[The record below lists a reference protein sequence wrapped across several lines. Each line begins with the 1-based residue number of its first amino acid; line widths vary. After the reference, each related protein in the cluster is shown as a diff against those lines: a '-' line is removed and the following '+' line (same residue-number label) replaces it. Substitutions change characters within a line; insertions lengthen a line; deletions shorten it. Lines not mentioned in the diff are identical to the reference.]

1 MKLDPIITSLI
12 ETDLYKLNMWQVFLH
27 QFNKDKVVW
36 AFKCRNPGV
45 KFTPEMVAEIRK
57 QIDYYC
63 TLRFTED
70 ELQYLQ
76 KNLPWLTEDFIDYL
90 RHWSPRRDEIL
101 INEGNVQAYNDCGL
115 AIECRGF
122 QVNVSQYEIPILA
135 IVNEVYFAFTYG
147 VGAKDIEFQKRTIE
161 KFSKIFVED
170 VYDKLIDEEMRNGSH
185 YAAMCSDDPADAD
198 SLPSEIYRK
207 SHPYN
212 IGIWSEFGLRRRYS
226 KKMQDWLINFIVD
239 QKIPG
244 FVGTSNVYLAKK
256 YGVKICGTQAHEFFQ
271 LFQGHHEYNP
281 AYSNMLAMKAWIK
294 EFETDNGI
302 ALTDCIGTDCF
313 LLDFNKTYA
322 TLFNGVRH
330 DSGDPIAWGDKML
343 THYEKLGIDAKQKT
357 LLFSDSLDFERA
369 TKIKKYFEGR
379 CKIAFGIGT
388 FLSNDCGVPALNIV
402 HKMVEC
408 NGAPVAKISDVAGKG
423 MCRDNEYVNYL
434 QRAID
439 WRLRH
444 EKV

>member
-45 KFTPEMVAEIRK
+45 KFTPEMIDEIRK

-70 ELQYLQ
+70 ELQHLQ

-115 AIECRGF
+115 AIECSGF

-147 VGAKDIEFQKRTIE
+147 VGAKDIEFQKRTMQ
-161 KFSKIFVED
+161 KFED
-170 VYDKLIDEEMRNGSH
+170 LKSGKYD
-185 YAAMCSDDPADAD
+185 
-198 SLPSEIYRK
+198 
-207 SHPYN
+207 
-212 IGIWSEFGLRRRYS
+212 IGVFSEFGLRRRYS

-294 EFETDNGI
+294 EF
-302 ALTDCIGTDCF
+302 
-313 LLDFNKTYA
+313 
-322 TLFNGVRH
+322 
-330 DSGDPIAWGDKML
+330 
-343 THYEKLGIDAKQKT
+343 
-357 LLFSDSLDFERA
+357 
-369 TKIKKYFEGR
+369 
-379 CKIAFGIGT
+379 
-388 FLSNDCGVPALNIV
+388 
-402 HKMVEC
+402 
-408 NGAPVAKISDVAGKG
+408 
-423 MCRDNEYVNYL
+423 
-434 QRAID
+434 
-439 WRLRH
+439 
-444 EKV
+444 

>member
-147 VGAKDIEFQKRTIE
+147 VGAKDIEFQKRTMQ
-161 KFSKIFVED
+161 KFED
-170 VYDKLIDEEMRNGSH
+170 LKSGKYD
-185 YAAMCSDDPADAD
+185 
-198 SLPSEIYRK
+198 
-207 SHPYN
+207 
-212 IGIWSEFGLRRRYS
+212 IGVFSEFGLRRRYS

-256 YGVKICGTQAHEFFQ
+256 YGVKATGTCAHEVGMCRITDPQ
-271 LFQGHHEYNP
+271 YNP
-281 AYSNMLAMKAWIK
+281 AYVNSRIMEAWIK
-294 EFETDNGI
+294 EFGLDNGI
-302 ALTDCIGTDCF
+302 YLTDVIGRKPF
-313 LLDFNKTYA
+313 LLDFTKKYA
-322 TLFNGVRH
+322 TLFSGVRH
-330 DSGDPIAWGDKML
+330 DSGDPIEWGEDIIA
-343 THYEKLGIDAKQKT
+343 HYKKLGVDPLTKT
-357 LLFSDSLDFERA
+357 LLFSDALDFERA
-369 TKIKKYFEGR
+369 TKIKKHFEGR

-388 FLSNDCGVPALNIV
+388 YLSNDCGVPTLNIV
-402 HKMVEC
+402 MKVKEC
-408 NGAPVAKISDVAGKG
+408 NGFPTCKLT
-423 MCRDNEYVNYL
+423 DNPEKAMGDPEFIGYV
-434 QRAID
+434 QRSVD
-439 WRLRH
+439 WRIRH
-444 EKV
+444 

>member
-1 MKLDPIITSLI
+1 MDEMKLDPIITSLI

-36 AFKCRNPGV
+36 AFKCRNPNV

-90 RHWSPRRDEIL
+90 RHWQPRRDEIF

-115 AIECRGF
+115 AIETRGF

-135 IVNEVYFAFTYG
+135 IANEVYFAFTYG
-147 VGAKDIEFQKRTIE
+147 TGAKDIEFQKRTMQ
-161 KFSKIFVED
+161 KFEDLKSGKYDISIF
-170 VYDKLIDEEMRNGSH
+170 
-185 YAAMCSDDPADAD
+185 
-198 SLPSEIYRK
+198 
-207 SHPYN
+207 
-212 IGIWSEFGLRRRYS
+212 SEFGLRRRYS

-256 YGVKICGTQAHEFFQ
+256 YGVKSVGTCAHEVGMCRITDPQ
-271 LFQGHHEYNP
+271 YNP
-281 AYSNMLAMKAWIK
+281 AYVNSRIMEAWIK
-294 EFETDNGI
+294 EFGLDNGI
-302 ALTDCIGTDCF
+302 YLTDVIGRKPF
-313 LLDFNKTYA
+313 LLDFTKKYA

-330 DSGDPIAWGDKML
+330 DSGDPIEWGEDIIA
-343 THYEKLGIDAKQKT
+343 HYKKLGIDPLTKT
-357 LLFSDSLDFERA
+357 LLFSDALDFEHA
-369 TKIKKYFEGR
+369 TKIKKHFAGR
-379 CKIAFGIGT
+379 CKVAFGIGT
-388 FLSNDCGVPALNIV
+388 WLSNDCDVPSLNIV
-402 HKMVEC
+402 MKVKEC
-408 NGAPVAKISDVAGKG
+408 NGFPTCKLT
-423 MCRDNEYVNYL
+423 DNPEKAMGDPEFIRYV
-434 QRAID
+434 QRSVD
-439 WRLRH
+439 WRIRH
-444 EKV
+444 EYQ

>member
-1 MKLDPIITSLI
+1 MNEMKLDPIITSLI

-36 AFKCRNPGV
+36 AFKCRNPNV

-90 RHWSPRRDEIL
+90 RHWQPRRDEIF

-115 AIECRGF
+115 AIETRGF

-147 VGAKDIEFQKRTIE
+147 VGAKDIEFQKRTMH
-161 KFSKIFVED
+161 KFED
-170 VYDKLIDEEMRNGSH
+170 LKSGKYD
-185 YAAMCSDDPADAD
+185 
-198 SLPSEIYRK
+198 
-207 SHPYN
+207 
-212 IGIWSEFGLRRRYS
+212 IGVFSEFGLRRRYS

-256 YGVKICGTQAHEFFQ
+256 YGVKSVGTCAHEVGMCRITDPQ
-271 LFQGHHEYNP
+271 YNP
-281 AYSNMLAMKAWIK
+281 AYVNSRIMEAWIK
-294 EFETDNGI
+294 EFGLDNGI
-302 ALTDCIGTDCF
+302 YLTDVIGRKPF
-313 LLDFNKTYA
+313 LLDFTKKYA

-330 DSGDPIAWGDKML
+330 DSGDPIEWGEDIIA
-343 THYEKLGIDAKQKT
+343 HYKKLGIDPLTKT
-357 LLFSDSLDFERA
+357 LLFSDALDFERA

-379 CKIAFGIGT
+379 CKVAFGIGT
-388 FLSNDCGVPALNIV
+388 WLSNDCGVPTLNIV
-402 HKMVEC
+402 MKVKEC
-408 NGAPVAKISDVAGKG
+408 NGFPTCKLT
-423 MCRDNEYVNYL
+423 DNPEKAMGDPEFIGYV
-434 QRAID
+434 QRSVD
-439 WRLRH
+439 WRIRH
-444 EKV
+444 EYQ

>member
-1 MKLDPIITSLI
+1 MKLDPIITSVI

-63 TLRFTED
+63 TLRFTKD

-90 RHWSPRRDEIL
+90 RHWSPRRDEIF

-147 VGAKDIEFQKRTIE
+147 VGAKDIEFQKRTMQ
-161 KFSKIFVED
+161 KFED
-170 VYDKLIDEEMRNGSH
+170 LKSGKYD
-185 YAAMCSDDPADAD
+185 
-198 SLPSEIYRK
+198 
-207 SHPYN
+207 
-212 IGIWSEFGLRRRYS
+212 IGVFSEFGLRRRYS
-226 KKMQDWLINFIVD
+226 KKMQDWLINYIVD

-330 DSGDPIAWGDKML
+330 DSGDPIAWGDKL
-343 THYEKLGIDAKQKT
+343 LAHYEKLGIDAKQKT

-408 NGAPVAKISDVAGKG
+408 NGAPVAKISDEPTKG
-423 MCRDNEYVNYL
+423 MCRDNDYVDYL
-434 QRAID
+434 KRTID
-439 WRLRH
+439 WRLKY
-444 EKV
+444 E

>member
-1 MKLDPIITSLI
+1 MKLDQIITSLI

-147 VGAKDIEFQKRTIE
+147 VGAKDIEFQKRTMQ
-161 KFSKIFVED
+161 KFED
-170 VYDKLIDEEMRNGSH
+170 LKSGKYD
-185 YAAMCSDDPADAD
+185 
-198 SLPSEIYRK
+198 
-207 SHPYN
+207 
-212 IGIWSEFGLRRRYS
+212 IGVFSEFGLRRRYS

-256 YGVKICGTQAHEFFQ
+256 YGVKATGTCAHEVGMCRITDPQ
-271 LFQGHHEYNP
+271 YNP
-281 AYSNMLAMKAWIK
+281 AYVNSRIMEAWIK
-294 EFETDNGI
+294 EFGLDNGI
-302 ALTDCIGTDCF
+302 YLTDVIGRKPF
-313 LLDFNKTYA
+313 LLDFTKKYA
-322 TLFNGVRH
+322 TLFSGVRH
-330 DSGDPIAWGDKML
+330 DSGDPIEWGEDIIA
-343 THYEKLGIDAKQKT
+343 HYKKLGVDPLTKT
-357 LLFSDSLDFERA
+357 LLFSDALDFERA
-369 TKIKKYFEGR
+369 TKIKKHFEGR

-388 FLSNDCGVPALNIV
+388 YLSNDCGVPTLNIV
-402 HKMVEC
+402 MKVKEC
-408 NGAPVAKISDVAGKG
+408 NGFPTCKLT
-423 MCRDNEYVNYL
+423 DNPEKAMGDPEFIGYV
-434 QRAID
+434 QRSVD
-439 WRLRH
+439 WRIRH
-444 EKV
+444 

>member
-1 MKLDPIITSLI
+1 MNEMKLDPIITSLI

-36 AFKCRNPGV
+36 AFKCRNPNV
-45 KFTPEMVAEIRK
+45 KFTPEMVAEIRW

-70 ELQYLQ
+70 ELQYIQ

-90 RHWSPRRDEIL
+90 RHWQPRRDEIF
-101 INEGNVQAYNDCGL
+101 INEGNIQSYNDCGL
-115 AIECRGF
+115 AIETRGF

-135 IVNEVYFAFTYG
+135 IINETYFAFTYG
-147 VGAKDIEFQKRTIE
+147 VGAKDIEFQKRTMH
-161 KFSKIFVED
+161 KFED
-170 VYDKLIDEEMRNGSH
+170 LKSGKYD
-185 YAAMCSDDPADAD
+185 
-198 SLPSEIYRK
+198 
-207 SHPYN
+207 
-212 IGIWSEFGLRRRYS
+212 IGVFSEFGLRRRYS

-256 YGVKICGTQAHEFFQ
+256 YGVKSVGTTAHEYFQ
-271 LFQGHHEYNP
+271 LLEGHHEYNP
-281 AYSNMLAMKAWIK
+281 AYINILAMKAWVK
-294 EFETDNGI
+294 EYETDNGI
-302 ALTDCIGTDCF
+302 ILTDCIRTDCF

-330 DSGDPIAWGDKML
+330 DSGDPIEWGEKIL
-343 THYEKLGIDAKQKT
+343 AHYKKLRIDAKQKT

-369 TKIKKYFEGR
+369 TKIKKHFDGR

-388 FLSNDCGVPALNIV
+388 YLSNDCGVPALNIV

-408 NGAPVAKISDVAGKG
+408 NGAPVAKISDCSGKS
-423 MCRDNEYVNYL
+423 MCRDASYVEYLN
-434 QRAID
+434 RCID

-444 EKV
+444 ES

>member
-27 QFNKDKVVW
+27 QFNKDKTVW

-45 KFTPEMVAEIRK
+45 KFTPEMVAEIRA

-63 TLRFTED
+63 TLHFTED
-70 ELQYLQ
+70 ELAYLH
-76 KNLPWLTEDFIDYL
+76 NSLPWLTEDFIDYL
-90 RHWSPRRDEIL
+90 RHWSPRRDEIF
-101 INEGNVQAYNDCGL
+101 INEGDVQPYNDCGL
-115 AIECRGF
+115 AIETRGF

-135 IVNEVYFAFTYG
+135 VVNEVYFAFTYG
-147 VGAKDIEFQKRTIE
+147 AGKLDIAFQKRTID
-161 KFSKIFVED
+161 KFAALKAGF
-170 VYDKLIDEEMRNGSH
+170 YD
-185 YAAMCSDDPADAD
+185 
-198 SLPSEIYRK
+198 
-207 SHPYN
+207 
-212 IGIWSEFGLRRRYS
+212 IGLFSEFGLRRRYS

-256 YGVKICGTQAHEFFQ
+256 YGIKSVGTTAHEYFQ
-271 LFQGHHEYNP
+271 LLEGHHEYNP
-281 AYSNMLAMKAWIK
+281 AYVNMLAMKAWVK
-294 EFETDNGI
+294 EYETDNGI
-302 ALTDCIGTDCF
+302 ILTDCIRTDCF

-330 DSGDPIAWGDKML
+330 DSGDPIEWGEKIIA
-343 THYEKLGIDAKQKT
+343 HYNKLGIDPKQKT
-357 LLFSDSLDFERA
+357 LLFSDSLNFERA
-369 TKIKKYFEGR
+369 TEIKKHFDGR

-388 FLSNDCGVPALNIV
+388 YLSNDCGVPALNIV

-408 NGAPVAKISDVAGKG
+408 NGAPVAKISDCSGKS
-423 MCRDNEYVNYL
+423 MCRDASYVEYLN
-434 QRAID
+434 RCID

-444 EKV
+444 ERN

>member
-1 MKLDPIITSLI
+1 MNEMKLDPIITSLI

-36 AFKCRNPGV
+36 AFKCRNPNV

-70 ELQYLQ
+70 ELQYIQ

-90 RHWSPRRDEIL
+90 RHWQPRRDEIF

-115 AIECRGF
+115 AIETRGF

-135 IVNEVYFAFTYG
+135 IINETYFAFTYG
-147 VGAKDIEFQKRTIE
+147 VGAKDIEFQKRTMH
-161 KFSKIFVED
+161 KFED
-170 VYDKLIDEEMRNGSH
+170 LKSGKYD
-185 YAAMCSDDPADAD
+185 
-198 SLPSEIYRK
+198 
-207 SHPYN
+207 
-212 IGIWSEFGLRRRYS
+212 IGVFSEFGLRRRYS

-256 YGVKICGTQAHEFFQ
+256 YGVKSVGTCAHEVGMCRITDPQ
-271 LFQGHHEYNP
+271 YNP
-281 AYSNMLAMKAWIK
+281 TYVNSRIMEAWIK
-294 EFETDNGI
+294 EFGLDNGI
-302 ALTDCIGTDCF
+302 YLTDVIGRKPF
-313 LLDFNKTYA
+313 LLDFTKKYA

-330 DSGDPIAWGDKML
+330 DSGDPIEWSEDIIA
-343 THYEKLGIDAKQKT
+343 HYKKLGIDPLTKT
-357 LLFSDSLDFERA
+357 LLFSDALDFERA

-379 CKIAFGIGT
+379 CKVAFGIGT
-388 FLSNDCGVPALNIV
+388 WLSNDCGVPTLNIV
-402 HKMVEC
+402 MKVKEC
-408 NGAPVAKISDVAGKG
+408 NGFPTCKLT
-423 MCRDNEYVNYL
+423 DNPEKAMGDPEFIRYV
-434 QRAID
+434 QRSVD
-439 WRLRH
+439 WRIRH
-444 EKV
+444 EYQ

>member
-115 AIECRGF
+115 AIECYGF

-147 VGAKDIEFQKRTIE
+147 VGAKDIEFQKRTMQ
-161 KFSKIFVED
+161 KFED
-170 VYDKLIDEEMRNGSH
+170 LKSGKYD
-185 YAAMCSDDPADAD
+185 
-198 SLPSEIYRK
+198 
-207 SHPYN
+207 
-212 IGIWSEFGLRRRYS
+212 IGVFSEFGLRRRYS

-256 YGVKICGTQAHEFFQ
+256 YGVKATGTCAHEVGMCRITDPQ
-271 LFQGHHEYNP
+271 YNP
-281 AYSNMLAMKAWIK
+281 AYVNSRIMEAWIK
-294 EFETDNGI
+294 EFGLDNGI
-302 ALTDCIGTDCF
+302 YLTDVIGRKPF
-313 LLDFNKTYA
+313 LLDFTKKYA

-330 DSGDPIAWGDKML
+330 DSGDPIEWGEDIIA
-343 THYEKLGIDAKQKT
+343 HYKKLGIDPLTKT
-357 LLFSDSLDFERA
+357 LLFSDALDFERA

-379 CKIAFGIGT
+379 CKVAFGIGT
-388 FLSNDCGVPALNIV
+388 WLSNNCDVPALNIV
-402 HKMVEC
+402 MKVKEC
-408 NGAPVAKISDVAGKG
+408 NGFPTCKLT
-423 MCRDNEYVNYL
+423 DNPEKAMGDPEFIGYV
-434 QRAID
+434 QRSVD
-439 WRLRH
+439 WRIRH
-444 EKV
+444 EYQ

>member
-45 KFTPEMVAEIRK
+45 KFTPEMITEIRK

-63 TLRFTED
+63 TLRFTKD

-135 IVNEVYFAFTYG
+135 VVNEVYFAFTYG
-147 VGAKDIEFQKRTIE
+147 VGAKDIEFQKRTMQ
-161 KFSKIFVED
+161 KFED
-170 VYDKLIDEEMRNGSH
+170 LKSGKYD
-185 YAAMCSDDPADAD
+185 
-198 SLPSEIYRK
+198 
-207 SHPYN
+207 
-212 IGIWSEFGLRRRYS
+212 IGVFSEFGLRRRYS

-369 TKIKKYFEGR
+369 TKIKKYFECR

-408 NGAPVAKISDVAGKG
+408 NGAPVAKISDEPTKG

-434 QRAID
+434 QRCID

-444 EKV
+444 ERV

>member
-198 SLPSEIYRK
+198 SLPSEIYCR

-212 IGIWSEFGLRRRYS
+212 IGTWSEFGLRRRYS

-256 YGVKICGTQAHEFFQ
+256 YGVKSVGTCAHEVGMCRITDPQ
-271 LFQGHHEYNP
+271 YNP
-281 AYSNMLAMKAWIK
+281 AYVNSRIMEAWIK
-294 EFETDNGI
+294 EFGLDNGI
-302 ALTDCIGTDCF
+302 YLTDVIGRKPF
-313 LLDFNKTYA
+313 LLDFTKKYA

-330 DSGDPIAWGDKML
+330 DSGDPIEWGEDIIA
-343 THYEKLGIDAKQKT
+343 HYKKLGIDPLTKT
-357 LLFSDSLDFERA
+357 LLFSDALDFERA
-369 TKIKKYFEGR
+369 TKIKKHFADRG
-379 CKIAFGIGT
+379 KVAFGIGT
-388 FLSNDCGVPALNIV
+388 WLSNDCDVPALNIV
-402 HKMVEC
+402 MKVKEC
-408 NGAPVAKISDVAGKG
+408 NGFPTCKLT
-423 MCRDNEYVNYL
+423 DNPEKAMGDPEFIRYV
-434 QRAID
+434 QRSVD
-439 WRLRH
+439 WRIKH
-444 EKV
+444 EYQ

>member
-147 VGAKDIEFQKRTIE
+147 AGAKDIEFQKRTMQ
-161 KFSKIFVED
+161 KFED
-170 VYDKLIDEEMRNGSH
+170 LKSGKYD
-185 YAAMCSDDPADAD
+185 
-198 SLPSEIYRK
+198 
-207 SHPYN
+207 
-212 IGIWSEFGLRRRYS
+212 IGVFSEFGLRRRYS

-256 YGVKICGTQAHEFFQ
+256 YGVKATGTCAHEVGMCRITDPQ
-271 LFQGHHEYNP
+271 YNP
-281 AYSNMLAMKAWIK
+281 AYVNSRIMEAWIK
-294 EFETDNGI
+294 EFGLDNGI
-302 ALTDCIGTDCF
+302 YLTDVIGRKPF
-313 LLDFNKTYA
+313 LLDFTKKYA
-322 TLFNGVRH
+322 TLFSGVRH
-330 DSGDPIAWGDKML
+330 DSGDPIEWGEDIIA
-343 THYEKLGIDAKQKT
+343 HYKKLGVDPLTKT
-357 LLFSDSLDFERA
+357 LLFSDALDFERA
-369 TKIKKYFEGR
+369 TKIKKHFEGR

-388 FLSNDCGVPALNIV
+388 YLSNDCGVPTLNIV
-402 HKMVEC
+402 MKVKEC
-408 NGAPVAKISDVAGKG
+408 NGFPTCKLT
-423 MCRDNEYVNYL
+423 DNPEKAMGDPEFIGYV
-434 QRAID
+434 QRSVD
-439 WRLRH
+439 WRIRH
-444 EKV
+444 

>member
-1 MKLDPIITSLI
+1 MNEMKLDPIITSLI

-36 AFKCRNPGV
+36 AFKCRNPNV

-90 RHWSPRRDEIL
+90 RHWQPRSDEIF
-101 INEGNVQAYNDCGL
+101 INEGNIQSYNDCGL
-115 AIECRGF
+115 AIETRGF

-135 IVNEVYFAFTYG
+135 IVNETYFAFTYG
-147 VGAKDIEFQKRTIE
+147 VGAKDIEFQKRTMH
-161 KFSKIFVED
+161 KFED
-170 VYDKLIDEEMRNGSH
+170 LKSGKYD
-185 YAAMCSDDPADAD
+185 
-198 SLPSEIYRK
+198 
-207 SHPYN
+207 
-212 IGIWSEFGLRRRYS
+212 IGVFSEFGLRRRYS

-239 QKIPG
+239 QKVPG

-256 YGVKICGTQAHEFFQ
+256 YGVKSCGTQAHEFFQ

-281 AYSNMLAMKAWIK
+281 AYANMLAMKAWIK

-330 DSGDPIAWGDKML
+330 DSGDPITWGDKML
-343 THYEKLGIDAKQKT
+343 VHYEKLGIDAKQKT

-408 NGAPVAKISDVAGKG
+408 NGAPVAKISDEPTKG
-423 MCRDNEYVNYL
+423 MCRDNEYVEYL
-434 QRAID
+434 KRCIN

-444 EKV
+444 EH

>member
-147 VGAKDIEFQKRTIE
+147 VGAKDIEFQKRTMQ
-161 KFSKIFVED
+161 KFED
-170 VYDKLIDEEMRNGSH
+170 LKSGKYD
-185 YAAMCSDDPADAD
+185 
-198 SLPSEIYRK
+198 
-207 SHPYN
+207 
-212 IGIWSEFGLRRRYS
+212 IGVFSEFGLRRRYS
-226 KKMQDWLINFIVD
+226 KKMQDWLINYIVD

-343 THYEKLGIDAKQKT
+343 AHYEKLGIDAKQKT

-369 TKIKKYFEGR
+369 MKIKKYFEGR

>member
-1 MKLDPIITSLI
+1 MNESTDMKLEPIITSLI

-27 QFNKDKVVW
+27 QFNKDKTVW
-36 AFKCRNPGV
+36 AFKCRNPDV
-45 KFTPEMVAEIRK
+45 KFTPEMVAEIRR
-57 QIDYYC
+57 QIDFYC

-76 KNLPWLTEDFIDYL
+76 KNLPWLTDDFLDYL
-90 RHWSPRRDEIL
+90 RGWQPRRSEIL
-101 INEGNVQAYNDCGL
+101 INEGDIQAYNDCGL

-135 IVNEVYFAFTYG
+135 IVNEIYFTFTYG
-147 VGAKDIEFQKRTIE
+147 SGAKDIEFQKRTMQ
-161 KFSKIFVED
+161 KFED
-170 VYDKLIDEEMRNGSH
+170 LKNGKYD
-185 YAAMCSDDPADAD
+185 
-198 SLPSEIYRK
+198 
-207 SHPYN
+207 
-212 IGIWSEFGLRRRYS
+212 IGVFSEFGLRRRYS
-226 KKMQDWLINFIVD
+226 KAMQDWLIKYIVD

-256 YGVKICGTQAHEFFQ
+256 YGVKSCGTQAHEFFQ

-281 AYSNMLAMKAWIK
+281 AYANMLAMKAWIK

-302 ALTDCIGTDCF
+302 ALTDCTGTDCF

-322 TLFNGVRH
+322 TLFSGIRH
-330 DSGDPIAWGDKML
+330 DSGDPIIWGDKML
-343 THYEKLGIDAKQKT
+343 AHYEKLGIDAKQKT

-388 FLSNDCGVPALNIV
+388 FLSNDCGVPTLNIV
-402 HKMVEC
+402 HKMIEC
-408 NGAPVAKISDVAGKG
+408 NGAPVAKISDEPTKG
-423 MCRDNEYVNYL
+423 MCRDNEYVEYL
-434 QRAID
+434 KRCIN

-444 EKV
+444 EH

>member
-1 MKLDPIITSLI
+1 MNEMKLDPIITSLI

-36 AFKCRNPGV
+36 AFKCRNPNV

-90 RHWSPRRDEIL
+90 RHWQPRRDEIF

-115 AIECRGF
+115 AIETRGF

-147 VGAKDIEFQKRTIE
+147 VGAKDIEFQKRTMH
-161 KFSKIFVED
+161 KFED
-170 VYDKLIDEEMRNGSH
+170 LKSGKYD
-185 YAAMCSDDPADAD
+185 
-198 SLPSEIYRK
+198 
-207 SHPYN
+207 
-212 IGIWSEFGLRRRYS
+212 IGVFSEFGLRRRYS

-256 YGVKICGTQAHEFFQ
+256 YGVKSVGTCAHEVGMCRITDPQ
-271 LFQGHHEYNP
+271 YNP
-281 AYSNMLAMKAWIK
+281 AYVNSRIMEAWIK
-294 EFETDNGI
+294 EFGLDNGI
-302 ALTDCIGTDCF
+302 YLTDVIGRKPF
-313 LLDFNKTYA
+313 LLDFTKKYA

-330 DSGDPIAWGDKML
+330 DSGDPIEWGEDIIA
-343 THYEKLGIDAKQKT
+343 HYKKLGIDPLTKT
-357 LLFSDSLDFERA
+357 LLFSDALDFERA

-379 CKIAFGIGT
+379 CKVAFGIGT
-388 FLSNDCGVPALNIV
+388 WLSNDCGVPTLNIV
-402 HKMVEC
+402 MKVKEC
-408 NGAPVAKISDVAGKG
+408 NGFPTCKLT
-423 MCRDNEYVNYL
+423 DNPEKAMGDPEFIGYV
-434 QRAID
+434 QRSVD
-439 WRLRH
+439 WRIRH
-444 EKV
+444 E